1 MKLRSLNEIFENR
14 LIRIPDYQRG
24 YAWRKQQL
32 IDFWEDLTLL
42 EADRVHYTGVI
53 TLEAV
58 DRKTWSKWEDDE
70 WLIDDLD
77 YKPYFV
83 VDGQQR
89 LTTAI
94 ILIQAIIEKIPEG
107 KSIANQFVS
116 DLQAKFVQR
125 KPTDGIRESY
135 IFGYEKDNPSDEFLR
150 TKIFGFQS
158 HTNQLQETLY
168 TRNLFN
174 AKKFFK
180 EKLEELSFEEMT
192 VLYKKLTQK
201 LRFNLYEIDD
211 EIDVFVT
218 FETMNNRG
226 KSLTN
231 LELLKNRLIY
241 LSTLYRENEGR
252 SKLRRNIN
260 DAWKTIYEYLGKN
273 PEKPLPDDEFL
284 KNHWIMY
291 FTYSRD
297 KGDDYKKFLLDKKF
311 NARGITSPKKGE
323 ASLKIEEIQGYVASL
338 QQSAMNWFY
347 LHNPYFPIAN
357 SLSDDEQ
364 LWLDRLG
371 RLGFS
376 AFRPLIL
383 AAYNTNTSAI
393 QIAELL
399 RVAERFVFTVFSL
412 SRRRANTGDTLI
424 YGLARDLLT
433 GKSSIDTIIKV
444 IEGLITR
451 YYDPNNYFTY
461 IEDKYKFREG
471 FYSWTDVRYFLYE
484 HEYYLKEKGKN
495 AVTKLMW
502 NEFTESLD
510 GYVTLEHIYPQ
521 IDTDPYWVSKFTHLD
536 DQQRKW
542 LTHSLGNLLPLS
554 RAKNSS
560 LQNDSFDLK
569 KNNGKGLGYYNGSV
583 SENEVNLKENW
594 TPQKILERG
603 LELLHFMEERWNIE
617 LGDEE
622 FKRKLLHVDGIPFPV
637 AVTEEEVTA

>member
-1 MKLRSLNEIFENR
+1 MKPKSLNEIFENR

-24 YAWRKQQL
+24 YAWRAQQL
-32 IDFWEDLTLL
+32 KDFWEDLILL
-42 EADRVHYTGVI
+42 EDDCFHYTGLI

-58 DRKTWSKWEDDE
+58 ERQIWSKWEDDE

-77 YKPYFV
+77 YKPYFI

-94 ILIQAIIEKIPEG
+94 ILIQAIIENIPEG
-107 KSIANQFVS
+107 KSIANQTV
-116 DLQAKFVQR
+116 DKLKEKFVQI

-150 TKIFGFQS
+150 TKIFGLNS

-174 AKKFFK
+174 AKTFFK

-192 VLYKKLTQK
+192 ILYKKLTQK
-201 LRFNLYEIDD
+201 LRFNLYEIDN

-241 LSTLYRENEGR
+241 LSTLYRDNEGR
-252 SKLRRNIN
+252 SKLRKNIN

-291 FTYSRD
+291 FTYSRE

-311 NARGITSPKKGE
+311 NARCITSPKPGE
-323 ASLKIEEIQGYVASL
+323 ESLKIQEIQNYVTSL

-347 LHNPYFPIAN
+347 LHNPYFPVAN
-357 SLSDDEQ
+357 RLSDHEQ

-383 AAYNTNTSAI
+383 AAYNTNTSSS
-393 QIAELL
+393 QIVELL
-399 RVAERFVFTVFSL
+399 NVAEHFVFTVFSL
-412 SRRRANTGDTLI
+412 SRRRANTGDSFI

-433 GKSSIDTIIKV
+433 AKSSIDKIVQAIK
-444 IEGLITR
+444 GLITR

-471 FYSWTDVRYFLYE
+471 FYSWSDVRYFLYE
-484 HEYYLKEKGKN
+484 YEHYLKTKGKN
-495 AVTKLMW
+495 TETKLNW
-502 NEFTESLD
+502 QDFIKSLE

-521 IDTDPYWVSKFTHLD
+521 TDTDPYWVRRFAHLES
-536 DQQRKW
+536 QQKKY
-542 LTHSLGNLLPLS
+542 LLHSLGNLLPLS

-560 LQNDSFDLK
+560 LQKDSFDLK
-569 KNNGKGLGYYNGSV
+569 KNDKDGIGYYNGSY
-583 SENEVNLKENW
+583 SENEVNTQNEW
-594 TPQKILERG
+594 TPQKILKRG
-603 LELLHFMEERWNIE
+603 MELLSFMEKRWGVE
-617 LGDEE
+617 LKDDV
-622 FKRKLLHVDGIPFPV
+622 FKRKLLHVYFVKTDAKEPEATV
-637 AVTEEEVTA
+637 